1 MSSTICVPRRVWTA
15 STTRRLLS
23 RILAADL
30 NFHEAVS
37 NYASHSIHAF
47 AAKFPPQLPRV
58 FIEGLTDPG
67 ETMLDPMMG
76 SGTAIVEAFLANRR
90 AVGFDI
96 DLLALLICRVKTMPV
111 DFLEASWAGKRI
123 VSYAYRL
130 VERAG
135 HLGATLWN
143 GRCEGFVRGN
153 PFLLRRNSLCL
164 YFDRKVRWV
173 ST

>member
-1 MSSTICVPRRVWTA
+1 MASTVSTARRAWTA

-23 RILAADL
+23 RILAGDL
-30 NFHEAVS
+30 NFHDSAS
-37 NYASHSIHAF
+37 NYASHSVHAF
-47 AAKFPPQLPRV
+47 AAKFPPQLPRI

-67 ETMLDPMMG
+67 ETVLDPMMG
-76 SGTAIVEAFLANRR
+76 SGTAVVEAFLANRR

-130 VERAG
+130 LERASY
-135 HLGATLWN
+135 
-143 GRCEGFVRGN
+143 
-153 PFLLRRNSLCL
+153 LRPSSGGKAYVCI
-164 YFDRKVRWV
+164 